1 MVEYELR
8 MLRSALKLNVKK
20 PSYLFSYAISVVACF
35 SIGYSL
41 ALAPEYLL
49 LGNYPQVLAE
59 SEAIVYDILTTL
71 FSLLLLYTVLGSL
84 FSHGV
89 GTYIGQVDAKILA
102 STPIDSRSIITA
114 KCVRSLVSRL
124 PLMIF
129 AALVILPISLKLGS
143 RPILIA
149 AALVTLTLYIEFLQA
164 TSYAVHS
171 ARELLRSRLPPR
183 LKRFMKILTITLSA
197 IVLLIVVLN
206 IYHTFEP
213 WTAVFTE
220 GALALWNLMPSALTA
235 SLTMEFMLSRA
246 DGALSSLFLLGGFL
260 AGALAFTYV
269 ASGPYYPEILVPRAF
284 PRNRL
289 NPVRS
294 HIGRLLNRLSKWE
307 KPSHIV
313 FFKDIQLTL
322 RGALVDF
329 SFLDFTLMYLVS
341 LAAWYLLESFLPF
354 QPIPELE
361 ARLGFLK
368 AFVKEFVIFL
378 AVLPFITSLSS
389 FSRESWKLWLLK
401 ALPFKDRAV
410 AHGKFIFALI
420 ISAVSLTPMV
430 LVAGLVFEIAPSEWL
445 IAATLPL
452 ILLIANSAGVLVGA
466 YLPPYDLSNQMSIK
480 SMSTFFIFLAIAL
493 TPFTLIPSARSNVIQ
508 VLLLALLT
516 AYSIGSNMF
525 FLRQAGKGF
534 RKLELRKI
542 LPHGA
547 YEPER
552 QREEKKISSAH
563 IASTEVVHVTSN
575 VQFRQGQPLILI
587 NFTIVNKSNLNVV
600 VDSLLYEVRVNVAGH
615 PSESSRKKS
624 IYFLKKAR
632 IPSGATYEISEDLI
646 MPPQTYQKL
655 SSLASRDDCDIAWS
669 ITTVAYLESAKD
681 SVEIRSEQEQT
692 MACNVWKE
700 WYDSW
705 ADKGAFASI
714 R

>member
-8 MLRSALKLNVKK
+8 MLKSALKINVRK
-20 PSYLFSYAISVVACF
+20 PSYLFSYAISFVACF
-35 SIGYSL
+35 FIGYSL

-49 LGNYPQVLAE
+49 LGDYPQVLAE
-59 SEAIVYDILTTL
+59 SEAILYDILTTL

-89 GTYIGQVDAKILA
+89 GSYIGQVDAKILA

-124 PLMIF
+124 SLIIF
-129 AALVILPISLKLGS
+129 AALVILPISSKLGS
-143 RPILIA
+143 LPILIA

-183 LKRFMKILTITLSA
+183 LKRFMKILTVTLSA

-206 IYHTFEP
+206 IYHAFEP

-220 GALALWNLMPSALTA
+220 RALALWNLMPSALTA
-235 SLTMEFMLSRA
+235 SLILEFMLGGA
-246 DGALSSLFLLGGFL
+246 DGALFSPFLLSGFL

-269 ASGPYYPEILVPRAF
+269 ASGPYCPEILLPRAF
-284 PRNRL
+284 PRDRL

-294 HIGRLLNRLSKWE
+294 HIGRFLNRLSKWE

-313 FFKDIQLTL
+313 FPKDIQLTL

-341 LAAWYLLESFLPF
+341 LAARYLLESFLPF

-361 ARLGFLK
+361 ARPDFLK

-410 AHGKFIFALI
+410 AHGKFVFALT

-430 LVAGLVFEIAPSEWL
+430 LVAGFVFETAPSEWL
-445 IAATLPL
+445 ITATLPL

-466 YLPPYDLSNQMSIK
+466 YLPPYDMSNQMSIK
-480 SMSTFFIFLAIAL
+480 SLSIFFIFLALAL
-493 TPFTLIPSARSNVIQ
+493 TPFTLISSARSNVIQ

-516 AYSIGSNMF
+516 AYSIGSTIF
-525 FLRQAGKGF
+525 FIRQAGKGF

-542 LPHGA
+542 LPRGA
-547 YEPER
+547 YKPEG
-552 QREEKKISSAH
+552 QLEESEIPSAYT
-563 IASTEVVHVTSN
+563 ASTEVIHVTSN
-575 VQFRQGQPLILI
+575 VRLRQGQPLIPI
-587 NFTIVNKSNLNVV
+587 YFTIVNKSNLNVV
-600 VDSLLYEVRVNVAGH
+600 VDSLLYEIRVNVACH
-615 PSESSRKKS
+615 PSESTRKKR
-624 IYFLKKAR
+624 IYFLQKAR
-632 IPSGATYEISEDLI
+632 IPAGARYEISEDLT
-646 MPPQTYQKL
+646 MPSETCKQL

-669 ITTVAYLESAKD
+669 ITTVAFLENAKGL
-681 SVEIRSEQEQT
+681 VEVRSEQEQT

-700 WYDSW
+700 WCDSW
-705 ADKGAFASI
+705 ADKAAFSQ
-714 R
+714 